1 MTTDE
6 VKPATPPAAV
16 AGSRVDAGPKT
27 QAGPLGRVDPKQ
39 PKAKQPTPR
48 PPLGLATGA
57 LLVGVA
63 GLVAS
68 LLVLGFIASGIRDQE
83 AFALDVWATPF
94 LHNIQSPAFN
104 ALMNGLTTMGSTL
117 IVLPVLLVVGGG
129 LLVVRRYGAFV
140 FLAVS
145 LGGAMLIDAI
155 MKLIF
160 ERPRPQLSY
169 ANVLPDYSF
178 PSGHAMNGV
187 AFYVAIALIL
197 WSVFG
202 RRVGVIAVITASVL
216 AFGIGVSRIY
226 LGYHYL
232 TDVVGGWLAGIT
244 WLLIVGAVFRISPNA
259 WHWGRIRA
267 PSA

>member
-1 MTTDE
+1 MTMDH
-6 VKPATPPAAV
+6 VKPATPPAGV

-27 QAGPLGRVDPKQ
+27 ESGPLGRVDPKQ
-39 PKAKQPTPR
+39 PKTKQPTLR

-57 LLVGVA
+57 LGVGVA

-68 LLVLGFIASGIRDQE
+68 LIVLGFIANGVRDQE
-83 AFALDVWATPF
+83 AFALDTWATPF
-94 LHNIQSPAFN
+94 LHGIQSPAFN
-104 ALMNGLTTMGSTL
+104 ALMIGLTTMGATL
-117 IVLPVLLVVGGG
+117 IVLPVLVVVGGG

-140 FLAVS
+140 FLLIA
-145 LGGAMLIDAI
+145 LGGSMLIDSI

-160 ERPRPQLSY
+160 ERPRPKLDY
-169 ANVLPDYSF
+169 ATVLPDYSF

-187 AFYVAIALIL
+187 TFYVAIALIL

-202 RRVGVIAVITASVL
+202 RRVGVIATITAAVL
-216 AFGIGVSRIY
+216 AVGIGVSRIY

-232 TDVVGGWLAGIT
+232 TDVVGGWLAGIM
-244 WLLIVGAVFRISPNA
+244 WLLVVGAVFRISPNA

-267 PSA
+267 SSG